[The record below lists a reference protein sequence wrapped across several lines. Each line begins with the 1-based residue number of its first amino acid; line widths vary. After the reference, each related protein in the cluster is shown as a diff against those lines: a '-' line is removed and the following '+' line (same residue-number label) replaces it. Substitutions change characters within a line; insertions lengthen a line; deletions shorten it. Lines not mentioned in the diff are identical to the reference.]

1 MAVVGLRTAAWAGYG
16 YSARARG
23 VRAGGIQMTRSD
35 RKSSSTGV
43 LYCAGRRGS
52 FDQSFYRWVLRSTG
66 VRVEPVGGY
75 RDVVRTLQRT
85 APPADGPAAGVVD
98 RDARPDHIL
107 ARQAETVEVLP
118 YFEVESYLIHPSI
131 LGAAL
136 RHRGLRIQTKDMMAI
151 LLDAARG
158 TYMPAINAHLNH
170 APKSRGSSRLEQM
183 AAQYA
188 EQLERA
194 DEIIKRGNADALL
207 RYFPGRQLSHR
218 VARKLD
224 FLSAQ
229 HLLDT
234 VLQVP
239 GLRDQC
245 RPVRDLRRALM
256 LRLGL

>member
-1 MAVVGLRTAAWAGYG
+1 M
-16 YSARARG
+16 RARG
-23 VRAGGIQMTRSD
+23 FQMSRSD
-35 RKSSSTGV
+35 RKSNSTGV
-43 LYCAGRRGS
+43 LFCAGRRGS
-52 FDQSFYRWVLRSTG
+52 FDQSFYLWVLRNTG
-66 VRVEPVGGY
+66 VQVEPVGGY
-75 RDVVRTLQRT
+75 RDVLRRIQR
-85 APPADGPAAGVVD
+85 AESLPDGPIAGVVD

-118 YFEVESYLIHPSI
+118 YFEVESYLIHPAI

-136 RHRGLRIQTKDMMAI
+136 RHRGTRIQMKELMTV

-170 APKSRGSSRLEQM
+170 APKSRGASRLEQM

-188 EQLERA
+188 EQLEQA
-194 DEIIKRGNADALL
+194 DAIIKRGNADALL

-245 RPVRDLRRALM
+245 RPVRDLRRALL

>member
-1 MAVVGLRTAAWAGYG
+1 M
-16 YSARARG
+16 S
-23 VRAGGIQMTRSD
+23 RSD
-35 RKSSSTGV
+35 RQSSSTSV
-43 LYCAGRRGS
+43 LFCAGRRGS
-52 FDQSFYRWVLRSTG
+52 VDQAFYRWVLRSSG
-66 VRVEPVGGY
+66 VQVEPVGGY
-75 RDVVRTLQRT
+75 RDVVRRIQR
-85 APPADGPAAGVVD
+85 AGGASKGAVAGVVD

-107 ARQAETVEVLP
+107 ARQAEAVEVLP
-118 YFEVESYLIHPSI
+118 YFEVESYLIHPAL
-131 LGAAL
+131 LGEAL
-136 RHRGLRIQTKDMMAI
+136 RHRGTRMHTQDMMAV

-188 EQLERA
+188 AQLEQA
-194 DEIIKRGNADALL
+194 DAIIERGNPDALL

-218 VARKLD
+218 VARKFD

-234 VLQVP
+234 ILQVP
-239 GLRDQC
+239 GLRDRA
-245 RPVRDLRRALM
+245 RPVRDLRRALL